1 MRDWFELLPGSE
13 PTSVGCRVIA
23 NTHNLFSVRLWGPL
37 HPLWADRFT
46 RGLANV
52 GVSILNG
59 VARLQP
65 SGSWSAEFLVS
76 PVPGGANPETIDYVS
91 LTQEPPPPF
100 APPLVLD
107 GFDVDWEYPGL
118 PGDNNPHRPD
128 ALWYLSDA
136 LYQQKSYGSARLYLK
151 LENLNPTGSFKVRGA
166 YNMLSTVLPDA
177 RARGIVTASAGNHGL
192 GTAWAASQ
200 LSGVPTTIF
209 LPRSAPRAKVGK
221 FAEFPVTLRFAGE
234 TYDEAHHAADAFA
247 HETGALYIGAYAD
260 PEVAAGQGTIALE
273 VLEALPRADA
283 LPKPTPPFHVAWK

>member
-13 PTSVGCRVIA
+13 PTSVGCRVTA

-91 LTQEPPPPF
+91 LTQPPPPPL

-107 GFDVDWEYPGL
+107 GYDVDGSPEHG
-118 PGDNNPHRPD
+118 GFV
-128 ALWYLSDA
+128 YL
-136 LYQQKSYGSARLYLK
+136 
-151 LENLNPTGSFKVRGA
+151 EVRG
-166 YNMLSTVLPDA
+166 PD
-177 RARGIVTASAGNHGL
+177 RVGFL
-192 GTAWAASQ
+192 GTLLRILSEQGLVPREMWVATRYGEACDRFLLTAAD
-200 LSGVPTTIF
+200 GRTPTAETQQA
-209 LPRSAPRAKVGK
+209 LEATLLAYRAPR
-221 FAEFPVTLRFAGE
+221 P
-234 TYDEAHHAADAFA
+234 
-247 HETGALYIGAYAD
+247 ALTA
-260 PEVAAGQGTIALE
+260 
-273 VLEALPRADA
+273 
-283 LPKPTPPFHVAWK
+283 